1 MKKYTQRE
9 LQHEAFRDMLKGMA
23 RGVGRVAKAVPGAIG
38 SGIKTSIKNVA
49 KHISPELYNVVK
61 KARDI
66 YDTPIKGH
74 LEKNRMVTIIKRGVN
89 IDDIL
94 NGSVRTSFTTTSTG
108 PANAIKA
115 RLVFTGAGKA
125 EDIGDGLTK
134 IPFTASS
141 KDYIAYIDKTD
152 KNNQQVLAI
161 QEA

>member
-9 LQHEAFRDMLKGMA
+9 LQNEAFRDMLKGMA
-23 RGVGRVAKAVPGAIG
+23 RGVGRVAKEVPGAIG
-38 SGIKTSIKNVA
+38 SGIITSMKNVA
-49 KHISPELYNVVK
+49 KHISPELYNIGK

-66 YDTPIKGH
+66 YNTPIKGH
-74 LEKNRMVTIIKRGVN
+74 LEKNRMVTVYKRGTS
-89 IDDIL
+89 IDNIL
-94 NGSVRTSFTTTSTG
+94 NGSEKISFNTSTG
-108 PANAIKA
+108 NAIKA
-115 RLVFTGAGKA
+115 RLVFTGAGKE

-152 KNNQQVLAI
+152 KNNPQVLAI